1 MLPLMACWYQ
11 QLLSASC
18 SILSCHQAPRP
29 HHQQKYFV
37 AAVRAFVKR
46 SIYGQWLQPQYYVDV
61 VVSWLLKMVGF
72 SRTSSTSP
80 STVCG
85 VVDLVTRL
93 TLHASKACIS
103 FLNVFIY
110 SVDDSLFY
118 DVYSLPFRF
127 LAYDDFLH
135 FWYVERALSSPLKV
149 LRPRY
154 SSSSVRGVLI
164 TEAKWIAPSLFVEL
178 ENRLA
183 YAAMQAFPRIEARPF
198 SCGYANL
205 RSINT
210 NPRANSTPYYGTLC

>member
-29 HHQQKYFV
+29 HQQQKYFV

-103 FLNVFIY
+103 FLNVWYLFSGWLFVLLEAWKWFHIVVQCKLAMNLCSSWSGNNH
-110 SVDDSLFY
+110 SV
-118 DVYSLPFRF
+118 
-127 LAYDDFLH
+127 
-135 FWYVERALSSPLKV
+135 
-149 LRPRY
+149 
-154 SSSSVRGVLI
+154 SSVRQTTCL
-164 TEAKWIAPSLFVEL
+164 
-178 ENRLA
+178 
-183 YAAMQAFPRIEARPF
+183 
-198 SCGYANL
+198 SCMV
-205 RSINT
+205 
-210 NPRANSTPYYGTLC
+210 